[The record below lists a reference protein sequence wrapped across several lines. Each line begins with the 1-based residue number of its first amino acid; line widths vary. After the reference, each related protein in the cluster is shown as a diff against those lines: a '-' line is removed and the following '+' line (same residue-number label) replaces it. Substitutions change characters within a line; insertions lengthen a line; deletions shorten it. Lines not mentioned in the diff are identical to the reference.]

1 LKPKLAGWH
10 RLASIVE
17 SVQSTQAAVLPPFA
31 KTLGGLTGSDDN
43 QPMTS
48 LMNYFLAAMPLLS
61 TLAGVALVLAL
72 SHRFL
77 LGQHREMGN
86 ERRFPRQL
94 FMLGLTVAGAVAVAI
109 ALPVSDS
116 TRNQVIGLVG
126 ILVSGVLA
134 FSSTTVLGNLM
145 AGIVLRMTK
154 SFHTGD
160 FMRVENYFGRVA
172 ERGIFDVELQTEQRE
187 LVSLSNS
194 FLMAHPITVVRSSGA
209 IVSSTL
215 TLGYDVH
222 HAKVEP
228 LLVQAAAETGLEDPF
243 SQVLELGNF
252 AVTYRVSGL
261 LLEVGNMLTA
271 RSQLNRK
278 ILDVLH
284 GAGIEIM
291 SPTFMSQRPVPEGRS
306 VLPTAVVSTAP
317 ADEVKAEELVFDK
330 AEEAGRR
337 AQLRRDLKEKQESL
351 ESELESAARDQRPG
365 LKTSLDGIKA
375 ELEALAQE
383 PGPG

>member
-1 LKPKLAGWH
+1 
-10 RLASIVE
+10 
-17 SVQSTQAAVLPPFA
+17 
-31 KTLGGLTGSDDN
+31 
-43 QPMTS
+43 MTS
-48 LMNYFLAAMPLLS
+48 LINFFQTATPLLI
-61 TLAGVALVLAL
+61 TLVGVALVLMMA
-72 SHRFL
+72 HRFL
-77 LGQHREMGN
+77 LARHRDMGN
-86 ERRFPRQL
+86 ERKFPRQL

-145 AGIVLRMTK
+145 AGIVLRMTQ

-160 FMRVENYFGRVA
+160 FMRVGEYFGRVA

-194 FLMAHPITVVRSSGA
+194 YLMAHPITVVRSSGA
-209 IVSSTL
+209 IVSATL

-222 HAKVEP
+222 HAEVEP
-228 LLVQAAAETGLEDPF
+228 LLVQAASEIGLEDPF

-252 AVTYRVSGL
+252 AITYRVSGL
-261 LLEVGNMLTA
+261 LVEVGNMLTA
-271 RSQLNRK
+271 RSQLNRQ

-291 SPTFMSQRPVPEGRS
+291 SPTFMSQRPVPEGRA
-306 VLPTAVVSTAP
+306 VLPEPMVKSAP
-317 ADEVKAEELVFDK
+317 ANRESKAEQVVFDK
-330 AEEAGRR
+330 AEEAGQR
-337 AQLRRDLKEKQESL
+337 AKARRDLKEQQKTL
-351 ESELESAARDQRPG
+351 ESQLEAADKETAAGLSAALEQVKAQMTELETEPKPG
-365 LKTSLDGIKA
+365 
-375 ELEALAQE
+375 
-383 PGPG
+383 